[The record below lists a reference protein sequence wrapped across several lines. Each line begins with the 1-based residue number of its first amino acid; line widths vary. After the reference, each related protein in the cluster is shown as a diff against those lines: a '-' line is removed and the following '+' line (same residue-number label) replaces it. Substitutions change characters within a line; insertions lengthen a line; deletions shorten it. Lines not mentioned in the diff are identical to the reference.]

1 MKNLII
7 MGKVITTETLGM
19 FLEQCKKVFALKS
32 DVPTN
37 NELNSRLYQYAK
49 TTDMN
54 STITSELRPYAK
66 TTDVNSTIANELR
79 PYAKTTNVNSTIA
92 NELKPYAKTAD
103 LDVYAKKSDI
113 TKAVHYRGSVET
125 FDDLPKSGVLV
136 GDMYNVVKADTMH
149 NIKAGDNVC
158 YNGNEWD
165 NMGGTVDLS
174 DYATKSDVE
183 KVVMDSIKV
192 ATESDIKSLF
202 NGGM

>member
-1 MKNLII
+1 MKKLITI
-7 MGKVITTETLGM
+7 EILRTFLG
-19 FLEQCKKVFALKS
+19 ECKKIFALKS
-32 DVPTN
+32 FVLSAI
-37 NELNSRLYQYAK
+37 NELNERLKQYAK

-66 TTDVNSTIANELR
+66 TID
-79 PYAKTTNVNSTIA
+79 VNSTIA

-113 TKAVHYRGSVET
+113 TKAVHYRGSVES

-136 GDMYNVVKADTMH
+136 GDMYNVVKADTIH

-183 KVVMDSIKV
+183 KAVMGGIQT
-192 ATESDIKSLF
+192 ATESEVTSLF
-202 NGGM
+202 

>member
-1 MKNLII
+1 MKKFITLENL
-7 MGKVITTETLGM
+7 GTFLG
-19 FLEQCKKVFALKS
+19 ECKKVFALKTN
-32 DVPTN
+32 VPTN
-37 NELNSRLYQYAK
+37 DEVNSRLYQYVK
-49 TTDMN
+49 TMDM
-54 STITSELRPYAK
+54 
-66 TTDVNSTIANELR
+66 
-79 PYAKTTNVNSTIA
+79 NSTIA

-113 TKAVHYRGSVET
+113 TKAVHYRGSVDT

-149 NIKAGDNVC
+149 GVKAGDNVC

-183 KVVMDSIKV
+183 KAVMGGIQI
-192 ATESDIKSLF
+192 ATESEVTGLF
-202 NGGM
+202 

>member
-1 MKNLII
+1 MKKLITIENL
-7 MGKVITTETLGM
+7 GTFLG
-19 FLEQCKKVFALKS
+19 ECKKVFALKS
-32 DVPTN
+32 DVPTSSDLTN
-37 NELNSRLYQYAK
+37 RLESYAK
-49 TTDMN
+49 KTDMN
-54 STITSELRPYAK
+54 STIT
-66 TTDVNSTIANELR
+66 NELR
-79 PYAKTTNVNSTIA
+79 PYAKTIDVNSTIA

-113 TKAVHYRGSVET
+113 TKAVHYRGSVDT

-136 GDMYNVVKADTMH
+136 GDMYNVVKADTIH

-183 KVVMDSIKV
+183 KAVMGGIQT
-192 ATESDIKSLF
+192 ATESEVTGLF
-202 NGGM
+202 

>member
-1 MKNLII
+1 MKNLIV
-7 MGKVITTETLGM
+7 MGKIITTETLGI
-19 FLEQCKKVFALKS
+19 FLETCKKVFALKS

-49 TTDMN
+49 TTD
-54 STITSELRPYAK
+54 
-66 TTDVNSTIANELR
+66 
-79 PYAKTTNVNSTIA
+79 VNSTIA

-136 GDMYNVVKADTMH
+136 GDMYNVVKADTIH

-165 NMGGTVDLS
+165 RLGGTVDLS